1 MENVSSLQQ
10 FLTLKTVPLAHTMQS
25 SFQRLERVRN
35 GFSSEPPAK
44 SRGCWVPGLQQA
56 TLVLNFEP
64 PDCYVINM
72 YCFQPLASISCHS
85 SNWKLIL
92 SSYRYDFL
100 FYLFIIYVYVCAPT
114 WIYITNC
121 VQEPIQVQER
131 HQIPWSWSYIQA
143 IVSSLVWVLET
154 EVGSSTRAETA
165 DRTEPS
171 LQHQEFFFLKDSR
184 TEELKKRHE
193 SLSLSKRHHRS
204 SYTIKRKMRK
214 SMNNFLIMNHTTWE
228 RHATFKNKTN
238 TKSNHCEID
247 T

>member
-72 YCFQPLASISCHS
+72 YSFQPLASISCHS

-121 VQEPIQVQER
+121 VQEPKQVQER
-131 HQIPWSWSYIQA
+131 HQIPWSQSYIQA
-143 IVSSLVWVLET
+143 VVSSLVWVLET

-171 LQHQEFFFLKDSR
+171 LQHQEFFLKDSK
-184 TEELKKRHE
+184 TEELKKRPE